1 MTRSVIAAK
10 LRPAFKGQMTRI
22 ISKLLADDNQSCVI
36 VKLISV
42 YCLFCFLIFFL
53 SGCGLA
59 THDSQIQDAFK
70 ISVATGGGFTGLVR
84 GFYLHADGKVEAWR
98 RFPAQPD
105 SILWTVQ
112 ADPGKIAEFVQ
123 QLEKTSELKK
133 VHEETGNI
141 TTRIIYSLS
150 DTSYTWS
157 WSNAVGAPLG
167 LKEWYAQVWQFCRAL
182 GEQQQS
188 GGAL

>member
-1 MTRSVIAAK
+1 MKRSVIAAK
-10 LRPAFKGQMTRI
+10 FQRVQMTCI

-36 VKLISV
+36 VKLFSV
-42 YCLFCFLIFFL
+42 YYLFCFLIFF
-53 SGCGLA
+53 SGCGPA
-59 THDSQIQDAFK
+59 THDSQIQNAFK

-123 QLEKTSELKK
+123 QLEKTSEFKK

-157 WSNAVGAPLG
+157 WSNAIGAPLG

-182 GEQQQS
+182 GEQQQRGES
-188 GGAL
+188 L